1 MIKQVAKS
9 LLPKP
14 IWAFLRSKR
23 IEHLVDS
30 YQHKVREGKYG
41 GHSLRVSIQDPLGE
55 GWYGQDW
62 EFTKELEILRKMRL
76 KKGAKVFD
84 LGAHQSVVAMIFA
97 AEVGAQG
104 KVLAVEA
111 NEHNYRVGCENK
123 KINHLEQL
131 EILHGAVAKVAGTV
145 EFSDDLNG
153 TIKNNLTTSQSRS
166 VRAFSIDDLIQK
178 YFLPDL
184 IVLDIEGYEALALEG
199 AAQALSHKIDWYI
212 EVHEPELLNSFG
224 RTVDDVLKPF
234 LNGPYQV
241 FVGSE
246 TAPFVP
252 FTASSALLQDRFFM
266 IAHHTA

>member
-1 MIKQVAKS
+1 MVWTRLGVYQRAGNTSKD
-9 LLPKP
+9 
-14 IWAFLRSKR
+14 AF
-23 IEHLVDS
+23 
-30 YQHKVREGKYG
+30 
-41 GHSLRVSIQDPLGE
+41 
-55 GWYGQDW
+55 
-62 EFTKELEILRKMRL
+62 

-199 AAQALSHKIDWYI
+199 RRKLYHIRSTGILKYMSLSFSIALVVQSMM
-212 EVHEPELLNSFG
+212 F
-224 RTVDDVLKPF
+224 
-234 LNGPYQV
+234 
-241 FVGSE
+241 
-246 TAPFVP
+246 
-252 FTASSALLQDRFFM
+252 
-266 IAHHTA
+266 